1 MYSFSLSRRVSRA
14 IIVGQQPTTQTGSNQ
29 VQLTLPELIIGGGLV
44 GLLTALGVPYVIRLL
59 AQTRAEG
66 VQSDR
71 RREDSVYK
79 TLLDNSQK
87 AQDNLTETVRTLMA
101 NQTSQTSE
109 LFQLANM
116 MVVEVKELRE
126 VVSSMVL
133 QDHKKTE
140 VIERFNYELQEL
152 KALIEQKTEH
162 TVRS

>member
-1 MYSFSLSRRVSRA
+1 MKNKWQA
-14 IIVGQQPTTQTGSNQ
+14 IIVAQSPTPLPTTQSNFNLSPLEAGL
-29 VQLTLPELIIGGGLV
+29 LTVIISG
-44 GLLTALGVPYVIRLL
+44 LTALGVPKLL
-59 AQTRAEG
+59 ELWGKTKVEG

-126 VVSSMVL
+126 VVASMVL

-140 VIERFNYELQEL
+140 AMERLNYEIQDL
-152 KALIEQKTEH
+152 KNIIEQKTDI
-162 TVRS
+162 TRT